1 MLLLLGCFRPD
12 PSAVSHEILGFPAN
26 LEHALLGLRS
36 VRALELAERQ
46 CTVCP
51 SEHQR
56 VEVRAMAGSGSGQK
70 EVP

>member
-51 SEHQR
+51 SEHSLWKCEQW
-56 VEVRAMAGSGSGQK
+56 AGSGSGQK
-70 EVP
+70 GVP